1 MDSIN
6 TILKGYEITLNSKTG
21 IGIWLEG
28 SEDKKQELRHDLSM
42 DDRLDVSN
50 REERRKRLTLEIL
63 KEKELRKLFYYS
75 SRFQVSEAT
84 ISADLEAIEGWLTR
98 YGLRITQQAGK
109 RDLHFR
115 K

>member
-1 MDSIN
+1 MTAWMSATAKN
-6 TILKGYEITLNSKTG
+6 AG
-21 IGIWLEG
+21 
-28 SEDKKQELRHDLSM
+28 
-42 DDRLDVSN
+42 
-50 REERRKRLTLEIL
+50 KRLTLEIL

-84 ISADLEAIEGWLTR
+84 ISADLEAIEGWA
-98 YGLRITQQAGK
+98 TQIRAPDHAQAGK